1 MGYGATTLQL
11 SATELKALTG
21 WNDSVIIEFLSLQGG
36 MTEVTQNIS
45 IVINNVAQAFTE
57 ISLNTANIATM
68 EKQFQPIREQ
78 IAELNSLHAKV
89 ANMKR
94 DVLRLV
100 NNIAQEGAATLA
112 LARQAQA
119 KVESLEDQI
128 IALTQSGADLQLQN
142 GYLSAQL
149 HQANNSLADLSQQ
162 VAGMA

>member
-1 MGYGATTLQL
+1 MGYGASTLQL

-100 NNIAQEGAATLA
+100 NNIVQEGAATLA

-128 IALTQSGADLQLQN
+128 IALTQSGAALQSQN